1 MEIGIEL
8 ADTRRTVGIAIGIDL
23 GTTYTC
29 AAVDD
34 GRGPRVIESRLGYTT
49 IPSIV
54 TFEDDG
60 SPVVGQAAERRMI
73 LNPSETIY
81 GSKRLLGRA
90 FGTGVRMEFQPH
102 FHYELVPGDD
112 GAIAAKIN
120 GAVTSLVEASGHIL
134 GECKRAAEESLGVEV
149 DRAVVTVPAYF
160 NESQRS
166 CVRRAGGFAGL
177 KILRLLSEPTAA
189 ALAFGA
195 RGDQVERVLVFD
207 LGGGT
212 FDISVVRVEKNRFT
226 VEAVDG
232 DSFLGG
238 IDFDHMLVGHLL
250 DRLARTRGEELDLPK
265 VDLERLRKAAQQA
278 KHELSDVETSAI
290 TVPHVTA
297 TDGSTFTIEER
308 VSRADLEA
316 ATAPL
321 VEHCVGLVER
331 TLRRVGLT
339 AGDIGAVLLVGG
351 QTRMPLV
358 QRELEAYLGRPPSK
372 RVHPDEAVALGAA
385 IVAAAQERQASLNLA
400 DVLPLSI
407 SIAVGGGRVR
417 QVVPAGTPLPHSA
430 ELEFMIP
437 EGMSVVRLAVLQ
449 GDETR
454 ARDNEYLGA
463 LVLDGPACDE
473 PARCELQ
480 FKLDR
485 EGILG
490 VMASIPEWGPSR
502 FVDMDRSLALES
514 LLADLGDPEAS
525 EAEPV
530 PSLESPPKGRR
541 LVRSILDRLRRRR
554 R

>member
-1 MEIGIEL
+1 VSLPRYTGAI
-8 ADTRRTVGIAIGIDL
+8 VGVAIGIDL

-34 GRGPRVIESRLGYTT
+34 GSGPRVIQSRLGYTT

-54 TFEDDG
+54 AFDDAG
-60 SPVVGQAAERRMI
+60 APVVGQPAEQRMI
-73 LNPSETIY
+73 LNPAETVY

-90 FGTGVRMEFQPH
+90 FGTGAQMEFQPH

-112 GAIAAKIN
+112 GAVAANIN
-120 GAVTSLVEASGHIL
+120 GSVTSLVEVAGHIL
-134 GECKRAAEESLGVEV
+134 RECKEAAEGALGSEV

-177 KILRLLSEPTAA
+177 KVARLLSEPTAA
-189 ALAFGA
+189 AIAFGA
-195 RGDQVERVLVFD
+195 TGDQLQRVLVFD

-212 FDISVVRVEKNRFT
+212 FDISVVRVENARFT

-238 IDFDHMLVGHLL
+238 IDFDQLLVGHIL
-250 DRLARTRGEELDLPK
+250 DRLAQTQGGDYDPPE

-278 KHELSDVETSAI
+278 KHELSNAEHAMI
-290 TVPHVTA
+290 TVPHITA
-297 TDGSTFTIEER
+297 ADGSTFNVDER
-308 VSRADLEA
+308 VSRADLEG
-316 ATAPL
+316 ATRPL
-321 VEHCVGLVER
+321 VDHCLALVDR
-331 TLRRVGLT
+331 TLRKIKLT
-339 AGDIGAVLLVGG
+339 PKDIDALLLVGG

-358 QRELEAYLGRPPSK
+358 QRRLEECLGRPPSK

-385 IVAAAQERQASLNLA
+385 IVAAAHERKEAPKLE
-400 DVLPLSI
+400 DVVPMSI
-407 SIAVGGGRVR
+407 SVAVGGGRIR
-417 QVVPAGTPLPHSA
+417 KVVMAGTPLPHSA

-437 EGMSVVRLAVLQ
+437 AEMRVVRLAVMQ
-449 GDETR
+449 GDEVR
-454 ARDNEYLGA
+454 ARDNAYLGA
-463 LVLDGPACDE
+463 IVLDGPESDE

-490 VMASIPEWGPSR
+490 VLASVPDWGPPR
-502 FVDMDRSLALES
+502 FIDLDRSVELEP
-514 LLADLGDPEAS
+514 LLAQLGDPYAS
-525 EAEPV
+525 APR
-530 PSLESPPKGRR
+530 ESSSIGALPKGRG
-541 LVRSILDRLRRRR
+541 LAQSILRRLGRRRR
-554 R
+554 A